1 MRRVLAAV
9 RTGGRWVLRQ
19 MGRIV
24 NDSPASTRP
33 PGSNYMPNSN
43 GEGGRVISSG
53 DSGANSQRSAACEYV
68 SHRPA
73 CDRMAT

>member
-1 MRRVLAAV
+1 MRTVPSAI

-19 MGRIV
+19 LGRIV

-33 PGSNYMPNSN
+33 PGSNYIPNSS

-53 DSGANSQRSAACEYV
+53 DSGANS
-68 SHRPA
+68 
-73 CDRMAT
+73 